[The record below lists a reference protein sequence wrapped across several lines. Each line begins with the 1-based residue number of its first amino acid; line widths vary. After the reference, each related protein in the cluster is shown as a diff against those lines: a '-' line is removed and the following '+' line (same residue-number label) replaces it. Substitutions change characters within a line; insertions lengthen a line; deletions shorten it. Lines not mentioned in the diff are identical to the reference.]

1 MTIQPRRA
9 IRLALLIAVSLAAS
23 ACAPATVTDASP
35 AVKPP
40 GQQQPTTVTVNPPE
54 VTIVAGSQL
63 VFAAVVTGTADTGVT
78 WLVEEGS
85 AGGAVSTLG
94 AYTAPTTPG
103 TYHVLAKSKGNPNK
117 EAKAV
122 VTVTA
127 PPPPPPVSVAVSPAS
142 GSVFGCQTVAFTAT
156 VTGSTDTAATWSV
169 VEAGGGTVTASGVY
183 TAPAAPGTYHVTA
196 TSHAD
201 PARSATAAIAV
212 TTEVLSVTV
221 DPPNLTVAAGG
232 TTQFTAT
239 VTTTCGTTV
248 ALKTLSA
255 NGAVTVN

>member
-9 IRLALLIAVSLAAS
+9 ARLSLLIAVSLAAS
-23 ACAPATVTDASP
+23 ACAPATVTNASP
-35 AVKPP
+35 SQPQP
-40 GQQQPTTVTVNPPE
+40 GDVTVTPPAA
-54 VTIVAGSQL
+54 TIEAGSQL
-63 VFAAVVTGTADTGVT
+63 VFAAVVTGIADTGVT

-127 PPPPPPVSVAVSPAS
+127 PPAPPPVAVAVSPAS
-142 GSVFGCQTVAFTAT
+142 GSVFGCQAVAFTAT